1 MPRKDLGKLDLPF
14 KNKWSKKDLMSL
26 RYYDILEKMLQDL
39 EKWDE
44 NQAMDKRD
52 VIESSRER
60 VIMLM
65 RHVITTPMIGTAYAY
80 PGDLDLNG
88 LLSMPE

>member
-1 MPRKDLGKLDLPF
+1 
-14 KNKWSKKDLMSL
+14 MSL

-39 EKWDE
+39 EKWGDD
-44 NQAMDKRD
+44 QAMDKKD
-52 VIESSRER
+52 VIDSSRER

-80 PGDLDLNG
+80 PGDLNLS
-88 LLSMPE
+88 LLLTNVE

>member
-1 MPRKDLGKLDLPF
+1 
-14 KNKWSKKDLMSL
+14 MSL

-39 EKWDE
+39 EKWGE

-52 VIESSRER
+52 VIDSSRER

-80 PGDLDLNG
+80 PGDLDLYG